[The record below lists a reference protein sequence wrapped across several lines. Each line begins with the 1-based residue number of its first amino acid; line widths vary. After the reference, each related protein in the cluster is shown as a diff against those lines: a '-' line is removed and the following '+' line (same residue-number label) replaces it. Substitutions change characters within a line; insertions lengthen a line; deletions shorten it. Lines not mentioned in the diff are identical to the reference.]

1 MNGLRVALRA
11 AFLIA
16 GITSGALAQEVTLR
30 ANEGV
35 LEITGDLMDHDGE
48 FYRIRTP
55 DGPLTVD
62 AAGVTCSG
70 SGCPD
75 PENHVTRIVIS
86 GARTMSDVLMPAL
99 LEAFARNSGM
109 DMKRITR
116 SDEDFTYVLQER
128 GRRRDIARFTFHGR
142 TSGEGFADLV
152 AGEAD
157 MIMALR
163 KIGEDEAR
171 MMSEA
176 GHGTPGHGMTM
187 RVIGLDGIVAVVSR
201 ENPLGRISPE
211 DLARLFSGEIENW
224 RDLGGPDAPIALHG
238 RQSGS
243 GLMEAFRRRV
253 MQPAGKKIANGRITW
268 HDSNADLVDAV
279 AADPSAIGI
288 TSYSERGNAKALALA
303 GRCGFEIRPTAFNLK
318 SEDYPL
324 TAPLFLY
331 LPARRLPKTAR
342 DFVKFLDTEPA
353 QRVVQWAGFVDL
365 RPVGISMEMQ
375 GERLAN
381 AILAAGRDTGL
392 SDLRRLV
399 ETMKDMRRH
408 SITFRF
414 EEGSLRLDAQSQAN
428 VESLSRLMEGG
439 GLSGLAITLAG
450 FTDGEGSAKANMAIA
465 KKRAE
470 AIRDALLA
478 RMPSLGAGSGRIK
491 VMSFGEAMP
500 MACNEEE
507 WGRRVNRRIEVW
519 IR

>member
-1 MNGLRVALRA
+1 MNGLRVVLQAAL
-11 AFLIA
+11 LIA
-16 GITSGALAQEVTLR
+16 GITNGALAQEVTLK
-30 ANEGV
+30 ANEGS
-35 LEITGDLMDHDGE
+35 LEISGDLIDHDGE
-48 FYRIRTP
+48 FYRIKTP
-55 DGPLTVD
+55 HGPLTVD

-75 PENHVTRIVIS
+75 PEDHVTRIVIS

-99 LEAFARNSGM
+99 LEAFVRNSGM
-109 DMKRITR
+109 SMKRITR
-116 SDEDFTYVLQER
+116 SDEDFTYVLLER
-128 GRRRDIARFTFHGR
+128 GEKRDIARFTFHGR

-163 KIGEDEAR
+163 EIGKNETR
-171 MMSEA
+171 MVSEA
-176 GHGTPGHGMTM
+176 GHGTPAHGVTM
-187 RVIGLDGIVAVVSR
+187 RMIGLDGIVAVVSR

-211 DLARLFSGEIENW
+211 ELARVFSGETENW
-224 RDLGGPDAPIALHG
+224 RDLGGLDAPIALHG

-243 GLMEAFRRRV
+243 GLMEAFRLRV
-253 MQPAGKKIANGRITW
+253 MQPAGKKIANDSITR
-268 HDSNADLVDAV
+268 HNSNADLVDAV

-303 GRCGFEIRPTAFNLK
+303 GRCGFEIRPTVFNLK

-331 LPARRLPKTAR
+331 FPSRRLPKAAR

-353 QRVVQWAGFVDL
+353 QRVVRWAGFVDL

-375 GERLAN
+375 GDRLAN

-414 EEGSLRLDAQSQAN
+414 EEGSSRLDAQSQAN
-428 VESLSRLMEGG
+428 IESLSRLMEGG
-439 GLSGLAITLAG
+439 DLRGLAITLAG
-450 FTDGEGSAKANMAIA
+450 FTDGEGSAKANMVIA

-470 AIRDALLA
+470 AIRRALLA
-478 RMPSLGAGSGRIK
+478 RMPSIDDGSGRVN

-507 WGRRVNRRIEVW
+507 WGRRVNRRVEVW

>member
-11 AFLIA
+11 ALLIA
-16 GITSGALAQEVTLR
+16 GITTGALAQEVTLR
-30 ANEGV
+30 ANEGS
-35 LEITGDLMDHDGE
+35 LIISGELIDHDGE

-62 AAGVTCSG
+62 AAGVNCSG
-70 SGCPD
+70 PGCPD
-75 PENHVTRIVIS
+75 PARPAPRIVIS

-99 LEAFARNSGM
+99 LEAFARDSGM
-109 DMKRITR
+109 GMKRITH
-116 SDEDFTYVLQER
+116 SDEDFTYVLTEQ
-128 GRRRDIARFTFHGR
+128 GGKRDIARFTFHAG
-142 TSGEGFADLV
+142 TSGEGFADLL
-152 AGEAD
+152 AGKAD
-157 MIMALR
+157 IIMALR
-163 KIGEDEAR
+163 EIGAQ
-171 MMSEA
+171 EA
-176 GHGTPGHGMTM
+176 GSGTLGDGVVA
-187 RVIGLDGIVAVVSR
+187 RVIGLDGIVAVVAR
-201 ENPLGRISPE
+201 ENPLSRISPE
-211 DLARLFSGEIENW
+211 DLARVFSGDIGNW

-253 MQPAGKKIANGRITW
+253 MQPAEKKIANGRIAR

-288 TSYSERGNAKALALA
+288 TSYSERGNARALALA

-331 LPARRLPKTAR
+331 LPGRRLPKTAR
-342 DFVKFLDTEPA
+342 EFVKFLDTEPA
-353 QRVVQWAGFVDL
+353 QRVVRWAGFVDL
-365 RPVGISMEMQ
+365 RPAGIPMERQ

-381 AILAAGRDTGL
+381 AILAAGGDTGL

-399 ETMKDMRRH
+399 EAMKDMRRH

-414 EEGSLRLDAQSQAN
+414 EEGSSRLDSQSQAN
-428 VESLSRLMEGG
+428 IETLSRLMARGDLRGRE
-439 GLSGLAITLAG
+439 IILAG
-450 FTDGEGSAKANMAIA
+450 FTDGEGSAKANLAIA

-470 AIRDALLA
+470 VIRRALLA
-478 RMPSLGAGSGRIK
+478 RMPTSGDGSGVIK

-500 MACNEEE
+500 MACDEEE
-507 WGRRVNRRIEVW
+507 WGRRVNRRVEVW

>member
-1 MNGLRVALRA
+1 MNGLRVLLRA
-11 AFLIA
+11 ALLIA
-16 GITSGALAQEVTLR
+16 GITSGALAQEVILR
-30 ANEGV
+30 ANEGA
-35 LEITGDLMDHDGE
+35 LEISGDLIDHDGE

-75 PENHVTRIVIS
+75 PENHVIRIVIS

-99 LEAFARNSGM
+99 LEAFARNTGM
-109 DMKRITR
+109 SMKRITR
-116 SDEDFTYVLQER
+116 SDEDFT
-128 GRRRDIARFTFHGR
+128 
-142 TSGEGFADLV
+142 
-152 AGEAD
+152 
-157 MIMALR
+157 LR
-163 KIGEDEAR
+163 
-171 MMSEA
+171 
-176 GHGTPGHGMTM
+176 
-187 RVIGLDGIVAVVSR
+187 
-201 ENPLGRISPE
+201 RISPE

-253 MQPAGKKIANGRITW
+253 MQPADKKIANGRITR
-268 HDSNADLVDAV
+268 HDSNANLVDAV
-279 AADPSAIGI
+279 AADSSAIGI

-331 LPARRLPKTAR
+331 LPARRLPRTAR

-381 AILAAGRDTGL
+381 AILL
-392 SDLRRLV
+392 
-399 ETMKDMRRH
+399 
-408 SITFRF
+408 
-414 EEGSLRLDAQSQAN
+414 
-428 VESLSRLMEGG
+428 
-439 GLSGLAITLAG
+439 
-450 FTDGEGSAKANMAIA
+450 KAFPASW
-465 KKRAE
+465 RAR
-470 AIRDALLA
+470 A
-478 RMPSLGAGSGRIK
+478 
-491 VMSFGEAMP
+491 
-500 MACNEEE
+500 
-507 WGRRVNRRIEVW
+507 
-519 IR
+519 